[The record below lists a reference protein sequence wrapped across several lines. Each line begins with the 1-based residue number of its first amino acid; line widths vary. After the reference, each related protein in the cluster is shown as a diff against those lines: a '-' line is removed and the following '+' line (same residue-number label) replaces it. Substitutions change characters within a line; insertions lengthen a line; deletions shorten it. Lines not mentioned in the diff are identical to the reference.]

1 MIGALIQGTLAGDP
15 VARTSSNGNAFWTA
29 NLRVPVGA
37 DVLFIGLATFDE
49 TAGARLMQ
57 LAKGA
62 SVAAAGTLETNTW
75 TARDGSERQ
84 GWRLTA
90 TEILSVYQAR
100 KRSRRGDDEGADD
113 DR

>member
-15 VARTSSNGNAFWTA
+15 VERKTSSGGVFWTA
-29 NLRVPVGA
+29 NARVPAGA

-62 SVAAAGTLETNTW
+62 SVAAAGTLESNTW

-90 TEILSVYQAR
+90 NEILSVYQAR
-100 KRSRRGDDEGADD
+100 KRARRGDDEGDND